1 MNIYLLNIGYII
13 GVFAVAVVITYLID
27 IMLCNEDISD
37 SRNGGLIVSLLVGM
51 LSTIM
56 LLLSYY

>member
-13 GVFAVAVVITYLID
+13 GVYAVAVVITYLID
-27 IMLCNEDISD
+27 MMCYESISE
-37 SRNGGLIVSLLVGM
+37 NKHGGLVVSLLIVM